1 VLDLV
6 FIPACSRKDKDML
19 TTERPLTAERLRNA
33 LEKRDG
39 RMISN
44 FYAED
49 AQMRIIDRNNPP
61 SKPREIKGRAA
72 IATFW
77 DDICSRD
84 MSHQVGLSVSEG
96 NRMAVT
102 EDCVY
107 PDGTKVFVMT
117 ALELQDGQIKRET
130 VVQAWDE

>member
-1 VLDLV
+1 
-6 FIPACSRKDKDML
+6 ML